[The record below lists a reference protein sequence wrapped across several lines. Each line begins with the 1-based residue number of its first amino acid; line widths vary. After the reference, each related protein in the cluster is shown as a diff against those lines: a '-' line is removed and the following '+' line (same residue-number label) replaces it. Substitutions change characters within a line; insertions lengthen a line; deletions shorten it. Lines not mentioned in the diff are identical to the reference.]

1 MNRIIDFIKG
11 LLKLA
16 FSGITAFFA
25 VCGAAE
31 MIPIYLPWYKELGD
45 VNIGLGIAY
54 FLAVLLLV
62 NIGLQYYKEA
72 TKKK

>member
-25 VCGAAE
+25 VLGASVYLGE
-31 MIPIYLPWYKELGD
+31 KGLPDSEYNIVIGIIY
-45 VNIGLGIAY
+45 GI
-54 FLAVLLLV
+54 AVLLLV

>member
-25 VCGAAE
+25 VLGAAE
-31 MIPIYLPWYKELGD
+31 YLQERITLKGDAGFVLGF
-45 VNIGLGIAY
+45 IY